1 MKQYRSF
8 SRDINGKRIHR
19 KDGGADMV
27 KILAVPGSL
36 TEDSTTHKA
45 VAIVAEAARQT
56 GAEVEIFDLRKY
68 PLPIYDARS
77 DESTYPENVH
87 RFKQKMLEAEGYIL
101 ASPEYHGSVSGVLKN
116 ALDFIG
122 ARELEGKFV
131 ALLGTSGGALGAT
144 NTLNTLN
151 IICRTLHAWPLP
163 SMPSVPQAYQA
174 FHPDGS
180 LKDEKLESR
189 LKRLGVDLVKTIER
203 HCAGTNK
210 DR

>member
-1 MKQYRSF
+1 M
-8 SRDINGKRIHR
+8 
-19 KDGGADMV
+19 

-36 TEDSTTHKA
+36 TEDSTTRKA
-45 VAIVAEAARQT
+45 VEIVAEAARQA
-56 GAEVEIFDLRKY
+56 GADVEIFDLRKY

-87 RFKQKMLEAEGYIL
+87 RFKQKMLEAEGFIL

-151 IICRTLHAWPLP
+151 IICRNLHAWTLP

-174 FHPDGS
+174 FHPNGS
-180 LKDEKLESR
+180 LKDEKLERR
-189 LKRLGVDLVKTIER
+189 LHQLGVDLVHMIAR
-203 HCAGTNK
+203 YCATGTNK